1 MVDPKQKG
9 DKNMPELTPEQLEEI
24 SEQSKELEVH
34 QKQFQESVMRTL
46 KFDPAILPVE
56 YNI

>member
-9 DKNMPELTPEQLEEI
+9 DKDMPELTPEQLEEI

-34 QKQFQESVMRTL
+34 QKHFQESVIRTL
-46 KFDPAILPVE
+46 TFDPAILEVE
-56 YNI
+56 FNI